1 MGTINPVTAQVS
13 FFALAARELI
23 TKTVAYL
30 LSRIIQDAVIWTDV
44 SPAFSLSFLFMVS
57 PLIFLAA
64 SCLLVDADCYSW
76 CGIRCGEKTLSN
88 AIITAS
94 YGIGITT
101 LILYIRK

>member
-13 FFALAARELI
+13 FFALAVRELI

-30 LSRIIQDAVIWTDV
+30 LSRVIHDAVIWTDL

-64 SCLLVDADCYSW
+64 SCLLVDADY
-76 CGIRCGEKTLSN
+76 
-88 AIITAS
+88 
-94 YGIGITT
+94 Y
-101 LILYIRK
+101 